1 MSLFDTHVHLD
12 YAPLSADLAVEIAA
26 AQAAGVTRYLVPGVH
41 AQGWDNLLYTV
52 RTVPGAFAAPGVHP
66 LAAAEWSHS
75 AAEALKELLQQ
86 REIVAMGEIGLDALL
101 ETPARDIQEK
111 AFRGQLRL
119 AREAGLPVLIHC
131 RRAWGRLLEILR
143 EEQAKDVGGILHA
156 FSGSLETARQAVDLG
171 FVVAFGG
178 TLTYPG
184 ARRAP
189 QVLAG
194 LNKEDIVL
202 ETDAPDL
209 APHPHRAERNRPAW
223 LALIAAEVARLR
235 DWSLDETARITTDN
249 ALRVLKIKET
259 PLPSGGNP

>member
-12 YAPLSADLAVEIAA
+12 CAPLNAGLAAEIAA
-26 AQAAGVTRYLVPGVH
+26 AQAVGVNRFLVPGVH
-41 AQGWDNLLYTV
+41 AHGWDGLLQTV
-52 RTVPGAFAAPGVHP
+52 HAIPGAFAAPGVHP
-66 LAAAEWSHS
+66 LAAAEWCRTT
-75 AAEALKELLQQ
+75 AEALKSLLQ
-86 REIVAMGEIGLDALL
+86 EHKIVAIGEIGLDALL
-101 ETPARDIQEK
+101 EAPARQVQEE

-119 AREAGLPVLIHC
+119 ARDVGLPVLLHC

-143 EEQAKDVGGILHA
+143 EERAKEVGGILHA

-194 LNKEDIVL
+194 LDQECIVL

-209 APHPHRAERNRPAW
+209 APHPYRGDSNRPAW
-223 LALIAAEVARLR
+223 LALIAAEVARQR
-235 DWSLDETARITTDN
+235 GWSLAETTRITTDN
-249 ALRVLKIKET
+249 ALRVLKIKDG
-259 PLPSGGNP
+259 PRPSGR